1 MYLKGSKWS
10 MNRRRK
16 RPNWFSIIL
25 LSLLVLGGAYV
36 DRYIIPY
43 QPQYGVPSPTPTRA
57 PESFIVEAEDYFK
70 RGKLVPAIDSYQQA
84 IASNPNDPAPYVALA
99 QVQVFQGQYKEAQ
112 NNAESAI
119 LLNNNSSMA
128 YAVLGWALSF
138 QGDYLEAENNVK
150 QALLLDPNNA
160 LAHAYYVE
168 ILVGYSFTPTAP
180 FGAIEKAIEE
190 SRVAVSLAPDK
201 LETYR
206 ARGIILE
213 ATGQY
218 DEAIDQY
225 KKAIEI
231 NGNIADLHL
240 ALGINYRVKG
250 FYDLAITEFT
260 NANALNPDDPNPDL
274 YLSRTYATIGEFP
287 QAMQYAES
295 AVANDP
301 ANTRL
306 RGNLGVMYYRNAYW
320 EKSAKELGYVIN
332 GGFTEDGKLLDAIN
346 LLPNDA
352 RLAEYYFTYGL
363 ALSRLNRCGEAL
375 DIVRMLNE
383 RIPTDELAMENSA
396 AIVTRCQQNLEQTPP
411 PSFQTPP
418 ATDPVSPTATPT
430 PKP

>member
-1 MYLKGSKWS
+1 
-10 MNRRRK
+10 MNRRRT

-43 QPQYGVPSPTPTRA
+43 QPQYGVPSPTPTRL
-57 PESFIVEAEDYFK
+57 PESFITEAETYFNQ
-70 RGKLVPAIDSYQQA
+70 GKLVPAIDSYQEA
-84 IASNPNDPAPYVALA
+84 IASNPNDSAVYVALA

-112 NNAESAI
+112 KSAESAI

-128 YAVLGWALSF
+128 HAVLGWALSF
-138 QGDYLEAENNVK
+138 QGDYIEAENNVK
-150 QALLLDPNNA
+150 QALVLDPNNA

-190 SRVAVSLAPDK
+190 SRIAVNLAPDR

-225 KKAIEI
+225 KKAIDI

-240 ALGINYRVKG
+240 ALGINYRVRG

-274 YLSRTYATIGEFP
+274 YLSRTHATIGDFP

-295 AVANDP
+295 AVANNP
-301 ANTRL
+301 ADTNL
-306 RGNLGVMYYRNAYW
+306 RGTLGVMYYRNAYW

-332 GGFTEDGKLLDAIN
+332 GGFTEEGKPLHAIN
-346 LLPNDA
+346 LLPGA
-352 RLAEYYFTYGL
+352 SRIAEYYFTYGL
-363 ALSRLNRCGEAL
+363 ALSRLNKCSEAL
-375 DIVRMLNE
+375 EIVRLINE
-383 RIPTDELAMENSA
+383 RIPTDELAMENA
-396 AIVTRCQQNLEQTPP
+396 TAIVNRCQQNLVQTPIP
-411 PSFQTPP
+411 PLLTSPES
-418 ATDPVSPTATPT
+418 ATAATATLTPT
-430 PKP
+430 P